1 MKVSDVIG
9 KKTIDLNV
17 DIGEGFPF
25 DRELLRFASSANICC
40 GVHAGSQDLTAATV
54 ELCRRQRVRVG
65 AHPGY
70 PDRENMGRRP
80 MEEGQER
87 EYLRSVF
94 EQVRWFVAL
103 AKPEYIKPHG
113 AFYNDTAIVLPE
125 NWQFRMRTKEAITP
139 YDTGGLYLAQYPGI
153 QSLSMILRV
162 HKLPLM
168 GLRSTAH
175 AQAAERSGQTLIHEG
190 FADRAY
196 TNQGTL
202 APRGEEGAVF
212 HDPKQIREQV
222 LRLAPEVDS
231 ICLHGDTPSCVQ
243 FAELV
248 YKTLVDSGYG
258 IGL

>member
-1 MKVSDVIG
+1 LKVSEVIG

-25 DRELLRFASSANICC
+25 DRDLLRFASSASVCC
-40 GVHAGSQDLTAATV
+40 GIHAGSQELTMATV
-54 ELCRRQRVRVG
+54 DLCRRERVRVG

-70 PDRENMGRRP
+70 PDREGMGRRP
-80 MEEGQER
+80 MEAGQER
-87 EYLRSVF
+87 EYLSSVF
-94 EQVRWFVAL
+94 DQVKWFVDYAR
-103 AKPEYIKPHG
+103 PDYIKPHG
-113 AFYNDTAIVLPE
+113 AFYNDTAVVLPE
-125 NWQFRMRTKEAITP
+125 NWQFKMRTREAITP
-139 YDTGGLYLAQYPGI
+139 YDTGGLFLAQYPGI

-168 GLRSTAH
+168 GLKSTAH
-175 AQAAERSGQTLIHEG
+175 MQAAERGGQPLINEG

-196 TNQGTL
+196 TERGTL
-202 APRGEEGAVF
+202 VPRDEAGAVF
-212 HDPKQIREQV
+212 HDPKQIRDQV

-231 ICLHGDTPSCVQ
+231 ICLHGDTPNCVA

-258 IGL
+258 IGT